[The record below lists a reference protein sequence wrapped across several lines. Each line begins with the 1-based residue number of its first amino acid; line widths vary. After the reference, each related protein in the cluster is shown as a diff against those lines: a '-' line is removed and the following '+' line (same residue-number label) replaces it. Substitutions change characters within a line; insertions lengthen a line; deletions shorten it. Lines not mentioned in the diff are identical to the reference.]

1 MQGFGAYVVVVLVVV
16 VAVLDVV
23 VTDVVEVGV
32 VVVAVV
38 IVVEVVVQVIPHI
51 TWHAERASSPR
62 SPCNLQSAM
71 WTGVWTRTPHTS
83 DSSTPLQFCLLY
95 VVVVAVDVVVVL
107 VVVEVSVFV
116 VAVEVVVVEVVVSVR
131 DVRVDVLVLQFM
143 PQRSGQCS
151 LAKSP

>member
-16 VAVLDVV
+16 VAVLDVA

-71 WTGVWTRTPHTS
+71 WTRTPHTS

-131 DVRVDVLVLQFM
+131 DVRVDVLVLQCM